1 MKKMCALFLVLV
13 MGLSLLACGKD
24 SGSSD
29 ATPTPGTN
37 ATPGATDGATTT
49 PAERG
54 KMNVAVLKGPTA
66 INMMKLMADDE
77 AGTSAIDYNFTVA
90 GAADEITAS
99 IIKGDIPVAAV
110 PCNLAATLY
119 NKTEGGITMLAINN
133 LGVLYILET
142 GNSVQSVEDL
152 KGKTIY
158 STGAGTTPEYTLRHL
173 LNSAGIDP
181 DKDVTI
187 NYLSEASE
195 VAARLAESDGN
206 MVAMLPQPY
215 VTTVLNNNPDAR
227 IALDITKEWAA
238 RNDSDVVTGVVIVNN
253 KFLKENAAMVETFL
267 SEFEASSKYV
277 VENVD
282 EAANLCEQFDIFK
295 AAIAKK
301 AIPYCNLVCYTGE
314 EMKTAAEAYLQVL
327 FDANPKAVG
336 GKMPGADFYYGVE

>member
-1 MKKMCALFLVLV
+1 MKKVLSLILVLALA
-13 MGLSLLACGKD
+13 LSLVACGDKKD
-24 SGSSD
+24 PAD
-29 ATPTPGTN
+29 QTPTNTPAGSQDGTDV
-37 ATPGATDGATTT
+37 TPT
-49 PAERG
+49 PAERA
-54 KMNVAVLKGPTA
+54 KLNVAVLKGPTA

-77 AGTSAIDYNFTVA
+77 AGTSANDYTFTVA

-99 IIKGDIPVAAV
+99 IINGDIPVASV

-133 LGVLYILET
+133 LGVLYVLEK
-142 GNSVQSVEDL
+142 GDSVQSVADL

-173 LNSAGIDP
+173 LSSAGIDP
-181 DKDVTI
+181 DNDVTI

-215 VTTVLNNNPDAR
+215 VTTVLNANADVR
-227 IALDITKEWAA
+227 IALDVTKEWEAL
-238 RNDSDVVTGVVIVNN
+238 NEDSTVVTGVVIVNN
-253 KFLKENAAMVETFL
+253 NFLKENAATIEAFL
-267 SEFEASSKYV
+267 KEFAASSSYV

-282 EAANLCEQFDIFK
+282 EAADLCEHFDIFK
-295 AAIAKK
+295 AAVAKQ
-301 AIPYCNLVCYTGE
+301 AIPYCNLVCYTGA
-314 EMKTAAEAYLQVL
+314 EMKAAAEAYLQVL

>member
-1 MKKMCALFLVLV
+1 MKKLCALFLVLI

-29 ATPTPGTN
+29 ATPTPDANT
-37 ATPGATDGATTT
+37 TPGATDAATPT

-54 KMNVAVLKGPTA
+54 KMNVAVMKGPTA
-66 INMMKLMADDE
+66 INMMKLMANDE
-77 AGTSAIDYNFTVA
+77 AGTSAIDYKFTVA

-119 NKTEGGITMLAINN
+119 NKTEGGITMLAVNN

-142 GNSVQSVEDL
+142 GDSVQSVADL

-173 LNSAGIDP
+173 LSSAGIDP

-215 VTTVLNNNPDAR
+215 VTTVLNTNSDTR
-227 IALDITKEWAA
+227 IALDVTKEWAA
-238 RNDSDVVTGVVIVNN
+238 LNDSDVVTGVVIVNN
-253 KFLKENAAMVETFL
+253 TFLKENAAMVATFL
-267 SEFEASSKYV
+267 DEFEASSKYV
-277 VENVD
+277 VENVE
-282 EAANLCEQFDIFK
+282 EAANLCEHFDIFK
-295 AAIAKK
+295 AAIAKQ

-327 FDANPKAVG
+327 FDANPKSVG
-336 GKMPGADFYYGVE
+336 GKMPGEDFYYGVE